1 MLLGRIAPPQTI
13 AIDDDNATQNPT
25 IIDARLA
32 VALVKKGCIRAIC
45 VSVSRKRLLIVQ
57 PPCKG

>member
-1 MLLGRIAPPQTI
+1 MLLGRITPPQAI
-13 AIDDDNATQNPT
+13 AIDENNATQNPT

-32 VALVKKGCIRAIC
+32 AALGKKGCSRVIC